1 MKRRA
6 PYAPGDRV
14 AVIHTCA
21 HHGTGMVV
29 TPVLRVVALNENNRW
44 RLEMRRCDGTGMHVV
59 VNERGADRH
68 GYLERAQ

>member
-14 AVIHTCA
+14 AVLHTCSF
-21 HHGTGMVV
+21 HGTGMAI
-29 TPVLRVVALNENNRW
+29 TPVLRVVPLNENNRW
-44 RLEMRRCDGTGMHVV
+44 RLEMRRCDGSPIAVV

-68 GYLERAQ
+68 GYLERVK